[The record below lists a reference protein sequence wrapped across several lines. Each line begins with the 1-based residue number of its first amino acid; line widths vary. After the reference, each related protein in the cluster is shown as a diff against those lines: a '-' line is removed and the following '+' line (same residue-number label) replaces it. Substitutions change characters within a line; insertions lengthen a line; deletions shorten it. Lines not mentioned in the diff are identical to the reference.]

1 MKAWCC
7 IFATFLSRETLAVS
21 LLKLGGNRNLINMEI
36 RYLPNIGIEINAEKI
51 LWNESRQN
59 LRTKLKETHKEDDT
73 EIDNSDFF
81 DGDSSFNI
89 IQKRDIYQDFENDKN
104 LFFFNYDEEDKLCE
118 IEIHDGIELF
128 IENKNIKIGEDIN
141 SVIEKLEYPYS
152 ENEDGNYS
160 FNELK
165 INIANSEYMG
175 GIGNNLSY
183 IYLTKYELE
192 SE

>member
-1 MKAWCC
+1 
-7 IFATFLSRETLAVS
+7 
-21 LLKLGGNRNLINMEI
+21 MEI

-141 SVIEKLEYPYS
+141 SVIEKSEYPYS

>member
-1 MKAWCC
+1 LAGLEFYSSSSVSSC
-7 IFATFLSRETLAVS
+7 ISSLGSSLA
-21 LLKLGGNRNLINMEI
+21 EI
-36 RYLPNIGIEINAEKI
+36 RFLGVRLI
-51 LWNESRQN
+51 
-59 LRTKLKETHKEDDT
+59 
-73 EIDNSDFF
+73 
-81 DGDSSFNI
+81 SFNI